1 MASHGVTRTNRSR
14 TEEQK
19 LQELDKIAK
28 YRDLE
33 GQVRSQ
39 VADANFTPELL
50 KLTSRL
56 LRLNPEYYTIWNVR
70 RRCVAEFFSDRHYHN
85 MFRRI
90 LLLFLDHDPAKPRV
104 PDNWEEWAREEAR
117 ENDLDSLRAELGF
130 TVPLLMEFPKC
141 YWIWN
146 YRSWLLQQA
155 IDRLDPAVARRIW
168 EEELGLDTKMLSK
181 DRRNFHAWGYRRN
194 VVSHL
199 ESATLNGK
207 SMAESEFEFTTK
219 MIRVDLSNFS
229 AWHNRKLVL
238 IKEGLNVGPEDQS
251 LWYYHQF
258 LMLDLIEHALRPTI
272 TAGFTVEERVDYIT
286 ADIVDIKDLLE
297 DYDDCKLI
305 YEALIECTL
314 ALSTLEKRKPSE
326 GEVLD
331 LETWLSKLQEL
342 DPMRR
347 GCWDDMR
354 RQLGLIAQY

>member
-1 MASHGVTRTNRSR
+1 
-14 TEEQK
+14 
-19 LQELDKIAK
+19 
-28 YRDLE
+28 
-33 GQVRSQ
+33 
-39 VADANFTPELL
+39 
-50 KLTSRL
+50 
-56 LRLNPEYYTIWNVR
+56 
-70 RRCVAEFFSDRHYHN
+70 
-85 MFRRI
+85 
-90 LLLFLDHDPAKPRV
+90 
-104 PDNWEEWAREEAR
+104 
-117 ENDLDSLRAELGF
+117 
-130 TVPLLMEFPKC
+130 MEFPKC

-155 IDRLDPAVARRIW
+155 IERLDPAVARRIW

-199 ESATLNGK
+199 ESAALNGK
-207 SMAESEFEFTTK
+207 SMVESEFEFTTK

-229 AWHNRKLVL
+229 AWHNRSKLIPRLLDERQADEGARKKFFDDGTVDSDFLRFSGPANPAPELAL

-258 LMLDLIEHALRPTI
+258 LMLDLIEHASRPTI
-272 TAGFTVEERVDYIT
+272 TANFTVEQRVSYIT

-314 ALSTLEKRKPSE
+314 ALSTLENRKPSD

-354 RQLGLIAQY
+354 RQLGLTIK